1 MIHISK
7 GIGETKGKGRATS
20 RELVRA
26 VSRFLGGLWIVPIL
40 VFCATLWAVPGKA
53 QDLTGPTRN
62 SPGLGDG
69 WWSAA
74 KTDSVRSPQPQVSM
88 AQVTRFETSD
98 TLRNPSSER
107 TDYRAAEPI
116 EGAVSS
122 SPSFGL
128 GLDAGISTASRLADP
143 VSLTPSSL
151 LSLIATDYAAWESNL
166 SDSRSMV
173 DVNRMSVYPIAQI
186 DHASWHLPIALYI
199 SPLRGSNAW

>member
-1 MIHISK
+1 MINASR
-7 GIGETKGKGRATS
+7 GIAERKGKSHVTRY
-20 RELVRA
+20 EPVPA

-53 QDLTGPTRN
+53 QELSGPTSN
-62 SPGLGDG
+62 SSGLGGG
-69 WWSAA
+69 WWSAE
-74 KTDSVRSPQPQVSM
+74 KGDSAASRRLQIGM

-166 SDSRSMV
+166 SDSRSLV

-186 DHASWHLPIALYI
+186 DHAWHLPIALCI